1 MDATILLPILSGIGL
16 LFWADQVKEEHP
28 ILSLIFQL
36 MFIPL
41 VFLSVHLG
49 VIEAS
54 ITYASNAALVETLA
68 NVTYYFGWVMFG
80 VGAYYAFIIMAKAY
94 DIVMQR
100 KEKKRERM
108 YGDD

>member
-16 LFWADQVKEEHP
+16 LFWSDQVKDEHP

-49 VIEAS
+49 IIEAS
-54 ITYASNAALVETLA
+54 ISYASDAELVETLSDIS
-68 NVTYYFGWVMFG
+68 YYFGWLMFG
-80 VGAYYAFIIMAKAY
+80 IGAYYAFVIMGKAK
-94 DIVMQR
+94 DIVMQKR
-100 KEKKRERM
+100 AEKRQRQ
-108 YGDD
+108 YGDE